1 MFWAYVVCLS
11 DMLWQIQS
19 EHGNQR
25 SEEVF
30 GCQLQAKLNTKLL
43 GWDTNELA
51 CLHWKAFSQW
61 NRMVSRLQGDVKM
74 DFPAQKHRNLHHL
87 TEDRFFFAPEK
98 PHQRVS
104 ILKKKEQ
111 KCGCIGKLKRTHFA
125 MALCSG
131 SFFFCLSSLR
141 ACHSLIFQLCGNP
154 LTGLDLEDKADNI
167 RVNTKAWGLKNW
179 DSVPKGSS
187 WGALRWGWHGTSSI
201 GTLESFEDS
210 TAENSGGLK
219 RKMDLLGSTGAP
231 EWWPRSV
238 FCGDLS
244 IGQAGFLNSSDEKP
258 NPDLFPLTTV
268 VNCIICCEDNLTLFT
283 LHSFYGLFSVFFFC
297 ADVCCRFR
305 LDRNICTGRL
315 AEASP
320 LLSAQRGLVLTPSQ
334 LLLGRLISYVNK
346 FKVQY
351 TNYKISY
358 QSFWTRSRFGV
369 SDTSFKKCF
378 IKDKKCT

>member
-1 MFWAYVVCLS
+1 MYWKIKTYTFCNGTLFW
-11 DMLWQIQS
+11 
-19 EHGNQR
+19 
-25 SEEVF
+25 VF
-30 GCQLQAKLNTKLL
+30 
-43 GWDTNELA
+43 
-51 CLHWKAFSQW
+51 
-61 NRMVSRLQGDVKM
+61 
-74 DFPAQKHRNLHHL
+74 
-87 TEDRFFFAPEK
+87 
-98 PHQRVS
+98 
-104 ILKKKEQ
+104 
-111 KCGCIGKLKRTHFA
+111 
-125 MALCSG
+125 
-131 SFFFCLSSLR
+131 FFFCLSSLR

-283 LHSFYGLFSVFFFC
+283 LHSFYGLFSVFFF
-297 ADVCCRFR
+297 
-305 LDRNICTGRL
+305 
-315 AEASP
+315 
-320 LLSAQRGLVLTPSQ
+320 VLTSAVGLDLTEIFVPAGWLKQARCSRPSGASSSH
-334 LLLGRLISYVNK
+334 LLNYCWGGSYP
-346 FKVQY
+346 
-351 TNYKISY
+351 T
-358 QSFWTRSRFGV
+358 
-369 SDTSFKKCF
+369 
-378 IKDKKCT
+378 